1 METTIAS
8 ILTVESDPI
17 LRDLIVV
24 ALETAGYQVFTAASA
39 EQALDLL
46 RKQRVQVVLLDLHL
60 PQLNGLELLE
70 KMKKERLLGGTPV
83 IVISGLG
90 FKEIVRQ
97 AVNAGACGFL
107 VKPVQVETLLARVEQ
122 ALRER
127 YARSARTLS

>member
-1 METTIAS
+1 MDTTRAS
-8 ILTVESDPI
+8 ILTVENDPI
-17 LRDLIVV
+17 LRDLMVM
-24 ALETAGYQVFTAASA
+24 ALEAAGYQVFTAGNA

-46 RKQRVQVVLLDLHL
+46 RKQRVQLVLLDLHL
-60 PQLNGLELLE
+60 PQSNGLDLLE
-70 KMKKERLLGGTPV
+70 NMKKERLLGGLAV

-107 VKPVQVETLLARVEQ
+107 VKPIQVETLLARVEQ